1 LALYLLQAAM
11 PFPTQADELQTT
23 LNAYNSDRVAQRP
36 AYACSQSQLG
46 SATPGGTV
54 RPAPI
59 RIGQVTRLTIEAH
72 GQYDGIG
79 ADVIAVERSIDQAN
93 SRPAR
98 SIGAGRIAEA
108 GTQNCLRRI
117 AGRDVVKLHHAQ
129 TPLSLETKRDAFS
142 HKGAHLSA
150 DRCQIHD
157 LIDDSRDR

>member
-1 LALYLLQAAM
+1 MFVHKVGWDQPLLVGLSVLR
-11 PFPTQADELQTT
+11 PF
-23 LNAYNSDRVAQRP
+23 V
-36 AYACSQSQLG
+36 
-46 SATPGGTV
+46 
-54 RPAPI
+54 
-59 RIGQVTRLTIEAH
+59 IGQVTRPAIEAR
-72 GQYDGIG
+72 GQYSIG
-79 ADVIAVERSIDQAN
+79 ADVIAVEWSIDQAN

-98 SIGAGRIAEA
+98 SIGVGRIAEA

-129 TPLSLETKRDAFS
+129 TPLSLETKRDEFS